1 MVTEK
6 RHIGTRG
13 EDIARAYLERAGLKF
28 VAANWSCK
36 AGEVDLLMR
45 HRFTLVFVEVR
56 LRAPT
61 VFGEGFETVGR
72 DKQRKLIRTAQYYQQ
87 KENYWG
93 DIRFDVISIVAREDG
108 EFEIDHIAHAFD
120 SPQ

>member
-1 MVTEK
+1 MLF
-6 RHIGTRG
+6 R
-13 EDIARAYLERAGLKF
+13 
-28 VAANWSCK
+28 S
-36 AGEVDLLMR
+36 
-45 HRFTLVFVEVR
+45 
-56 LRAPT
+56 
-61 VFGEGFETVGR
+61 
-72 DKQRKLIRTAQYYQQ
+72 RTAQYYQQ